1 MESILI
7 PPLPCSVRDFWLI
20 QWRAGMRHTCTTG
33 TSHSPMWAAWGRLM
47 TGSLFG
53 NSSPCCLKAPHMW
66 IQPSS
71 LRSQAFMAISV
82 QQGEAPDVSTELES
96 IYYLLI
102 ALCSIS
108 GDLYWQHS
116 ASGNSDAKVAAMFNR
131 HTYNKEVRVQ
141 PCPHSRLAQSGIQQ
155 AFFSVIFQ
163 KASNWQ
169 EI

>member
-1 MESILI
+1 MQLARFLVDTVARWNEAHLHH
-7 PPLPCSVRDFWLI
+7 RDLSL
-20 QWRAGMRHTCTTG
+20 TNV
-33 TSHSPMWAAWGRLM
+33 GRLGPPDDRFIIWDYVTM
-47 TGSLFG
+47 LPEG
-53 NSSPCCLKAPHMW
+53 APHVG
-66 IQPSS
+66 PT
-71 LRSQAFMAISV
+71 LLTRSQAFMAISV